1 MPQKKLWQVDAFAS
15 APYKGN
21 PCAVVFDASDLTTA
35 QMQAIAAE
43 MNLSETVFLL
53 PPTVP
58 DADYR
63 ARIFTPRSELPFAGH
78 PTISAAYCVHRS
90 LIEAGYGPAA
100 TLLRQECGAGIIP
113 VEISEQDGR
122 VIYTM
127 TQVVPEFLDTV
138 VDRRSMVDALGC
150 LDADLMDP
158 PVETA
163 NTGIPWMFARLR
175 TPAAVASL
183 SPDMT
188 AITSISRQTGI
199 TGLAAYAI
207 GATNAGV
214 DVKLRAF
221 APAEGVPEDP
231 VTGSANGCL
240 AAILARNGLL
250 GAGPIS
256 YLAEQGV
263 EMGRDGRIHA
273 SIDGPDSGP
282 RIGGEVVRVMEALL
296 QV

>member
-15 APYKGN
+15 APYRGN
-21 PCAVVFDASDLTTA
+21 PCAVVFDAVDLTKH

-53 PPTVP
+53 PPTTT

-78 PTISAAYCVHRS
+78 PTISAAFCVHRS
-90 LIEAGYGPAA
+90 LIEAGYGPGA

-113 VEISEQDGR
+113 VEISEHDGR
-122 VIYTM
+122 TIYTM
-127 TQVVPEFLDTV
+127 TQVVAEFLDV
-138 VDRRSMVDALGC
+138 AVDRRSVVDAMGC
-150 LDADLMDP
+150 QDADLMDP
-158 PVETA
+158 HLETA
-163 NTGIPWMFARLR
+163 NTGIPWMFARLSS
-175 TPAAVASL
+175 PQAVAAL
-183 SPDMT
+183 QPDMT
-188 AITSISRQTGI
+188 AITSISKQTGI

-221 APAEGVPEDP
+221 APAEGVAEDP

-250 GAGPIS
+250 GNGPIS

-273 SIDGPDSGP
+273 AIDGPASGP
-282 RIGGEVVRVMEALL
+282 RIGGEVVRVMEAVLE
-296 QV
+296 V

>member
-1 MPQKKLWQVDAFAS
+1 MAQKKLWQVDAFAS

-21 PCAVVFDASDLTTA
+21 PCAVVFDAADIPSEK
-35 QMQAIAAE
+35 MQVIAAE

-53 PPTVP
+53 PPTTA

-90 LIEAGYGPAA
+90 LVEAGYGQDC
-100 TLLRQECGAGIIP
+100 TLLRQECKAGIIP
-113 VEISEQDGR
+113 VEIADQEGR
-122 VIYTM
+122 TVYTM
-127 TQVVPEFLDTV
+127 TQVAPEYLDIS
-138 VDRRSMVDALGC
+138 VDRRSVIDALGC
-150 LDADLMDP
+150 QDAELLDP
-158 PVETA
+158 PIEAA
-163 NTGIPWMFARLR
+163 NTGIPWMFARLSS
-175 TPAAVASL
+175 AKAVAAL
-183 SPDMT
+183 QPDMT
-188 AITSISRQTGI
+188 AIASISKQTGI

-207 GATNAGV
+207 GATNEGV
-214 DVKLRAF
+214 DIKLRAF

-240 AAILARNGLL
+240 AAVLARNG
-250 GAGPIS
+250 AFGPAPLT

-273 SIDGPDSGP
+273 AIDSATSGP
-282 RIGGEVVRVMEALL
+282 RIGGQVVRVMDALL
-296 QV
+296 DV